1 MFTHVQISLVEICV
15 FYYGFKK
22 KNWVLGL
29 NVEVGNVSK
38 FGILEVLLFMFTVKC
53 NVFGD

>member
-1 MFTHVQISLVEICV
+1 MFMHVQISLVEICV

>member
-1 MFTHVQISLVEICV
+1 M